1 MKNIAK
7 ACLFIVAVML
17 LAVIKINAQVSVGVG
32 ISATIGPPPLPV
44 YVQPPC
50 PVEGYLWEP
59 GYWAYDDADGDYYWV
74 PGVWV
79 APPNFGLL
87 WTPCYWGYSGNVYV
101 FHEGY
106 WGPQVGFYGGIDY
119 GFGYFG
125 SGFAGGRWEGR
136 SFRYNT
142 AVVNVNTT
150 VIRNTY
156 RDPGVINNRTV
167 VNNNRLSYN
176 GPGGVNVRPRPA
188 ELQAM
193 RERHVRPTNEQL
205 THQQVARKDRNQFA
219 SVNHGRPTIAAM
231 NRVNGNRFTPQGRP
245 ATPKAAE
252 RMHAAGNRRSQPNMA
267 NAGRGNN
274 AGMPHQGKQANNA
287 IHQQRMQ
294 THQRSQQHAQSQ
306 QRMQPQQRAHMQ
318 AQQRAQ
324 QHAQQQRA
332 HMQAQH
338 HMQQRTQQQQRT
350 NMQAQQHMQQRAQ
363 PQHVQ
368 QRAHMQPQQRAQQ
381 PHTQQRAYAQ
391 PQHMQP
397 RMQQPQRMQQP
408 RANPHTAQPRQKQ
421 RQ

>member
-17 LAVIKINAQVSVGVG
+17 LAVTKINAQVSVGVG
-32 ISATIGPPPLPV
+32 ISATIAPPPLPV

-59 GYWAYDDADGDYYWV
+59 GYWAYDDANGDYYWV

-79 APPNFGLL
+79 APPDFGLL

-106 WGPQVGFYGGIDY
+106 WGPQVGFYGGVDY

-125 SGFAGGRWEGR
+125 SGFAGGIWEGR

-150 VIRNTY
+150 IIHNTY
-156 RDPGVINNRTV
+156 SDTRVINNRTV
-167 VNNNRLSYN
+167 VNNNRFSYN
-176 GPGGVNVRPRPA
+176 GPGGVNARPRPA

-219 SVNHGRPTIAAM
+219 SVNHGRPTTAAM
-231 NRVNGNRFTPQGRP
+231 NKVNGNRFTPQGRP
-245 ATPKAAE
+245 ATPRAVE
-252 RMHAAGNRRSQPNMA
+252 RMRAAGNRRSQPNMA

-274 AGMPHQGKQANNA
+274 AGMMHQNRQANNA

-294 THQRSQQHAQSQ
+294 THQRSQQHALSQ

-318 AQQRAQ
+318 AQQRVSQRA
-324 QHAQQQRA
+324 QQRA
-332 HMQAQH
+332 Q
-338 HMQQRTQQQQRT
+338 
-350 NMQAQQHMQQRAQ
+350 QQHMQQRTYMQ
-363 PQHVQ
+363 PQQ
-368 QRAHMQPQQRAQQ
+368 RMSQRAQQQHMQPQQRA
-381 PHTQQRAYAQ
+381 YSQ
-391 PQHMQP
+391 PQHMQPQP
-397 RMQQPQRMQQP
+397 RMQQPQRMPQQP
-408 RANPHTAQPRQKQ
+408 RANPHPAQQ
-421 RQ
+421 RQRQR

>member
-7 ACLFIVAVML
+7 ACLFIMAVML
-17 LAVIKINAQVSVGVG
+17 LAVTKINAQVSVGVG

-79 APPNFGLL
+79 APPDFGLL

-188 ELQAM
+188 ELRAM

-245 ATPKAAE
+245 ATPKAVE
-252 RMHAAGNRRSQPNMA
+252 RMHAASNRRSQPNIA
-267 NAGRGNN
+267 NAGRSNN
-274 AGMPHQGKQANNA
+274 AGTPHQGRRANNA

-294 THQRSQQHAQSQ
+294 MHQRSQQHAQSQ

-324 QHAQQQRA
+324 QHAQQQHMQQRA

-338 HMQQRTQQQQRT
+338 MQQRTQQQRT
-350 NMQAQQHMQQRAQ
+350 NMQAQQRAQ
-363 PQHVQ
+363 QQHVQ

-408 RANPHTAQPRQKQ
+408 RATPHTAQPRQKQ

>member
-1 MKNIAK
+1 LFHNKSTIMKNIAK
-7 ACLFIVAVML
+7 ACLFVVAVML
-17 LAVIKINAQVSVGVG
+17 LAATKINAQVSVGIG
-32 ISATIGPPPLPV
+32 ISATIAPPPLPV

-79 APPNFGLL
+79 APPDFGLL

-150 VIRNTY
+150 IIRNTY

-205 THQQVARKDRNQFA
+205 THQQVARKDRNLFA

-245 ATPKAAE
+245 ATPKAVE
-252 RMHAAGNRRSQPNMA
+252 RMHAASNRRSQPNIA
-267 NAGRGNN
+267 NAGRTNN
-274 AGMPHQGKQANNA
+274 AGTPHQGRQANNA

-294 THQRSQQHAQSQ
+294 MHQRSQQHAQSQ

-318 AQQRAQ
+318 AQQ
-324 QHAQQQRA
+324 HMQQRA
-332 HMQAQH
+332 HMQ
-338 HMQQRTQQQQRT
+338 T
-350 NMQAQQHMQQRAQ
+350 
-363 PQHVQ
+363 QHVQ
-368 QRAHMQPQQRAQQ
+368 QRAYMPQQRAQQ
-381 PHTQQRAYAQ
+381 PHMQQRAYAQ

-408 RANPHTAQPRQKQ
+408 RANPHPAQPRQKQ
-421 RQ
+421 R